1 MKKERMLVQWTNKI
15 KLVRNLAGLL
25 LIPALLF
32 VSCGDDDDPEPEPV
46 VVSVSFPDAV
56 NNPLESTIELVDTT
70 FRFAVS
76 ADQNAEGIVEATIEV
91 DLSLVSGFNFAHET
105 SYLSMVDGSYELS
118 GSKLTI
124 SNGAS
129 KSDSLSLTIKPEG
142 KLEREK
148 TYLLPVVIKSVSG
161 NGTVSEQNSVNYFVI
176 TVNKAKEV
184 IVSDIDRSN
193 WGIECSSEEL
203 TAEGDG
209 QGKAIYLLDN
219 NIYTFWHSHYRD
231 STPGLPHWLLVDMEE
246 VQSVIGFWLVD
257 CQESWGDESWAKDMY
272 FEVSNDKEEW
282 TKVLEI
288 SDAPYVSEDRKG
300 YMLENEV
307 SCRYFRLTITN
318 TALGGPHTYLGEL
331 GAYYNSNK

>member
-1 MKKERMLVQWTNKI
+1 MKKKRMLVERTDKI

-32 VSCGDDDDPEPEPV
+32 VSCSDNDDPVPEPV
-46 VVSVSFPDAV
+46 VVAVSFPDAV
-56 NNPLESTIELVDTT
+56 NNPIAKTIELADTT
-70 FRFAVS
+70 FKFGIS
-76 ADQNAEGIVEATIEV
+76 ANQNAEGNVEATIEV
-91 DLSLVSGFNFAHET
+91 DLSLVSGFNTTHQT
-105 SYLSMVDGSYELS
+105 SYLSMVDGSYQLS

-124 SNGAS
+124 SGGAL
-129 KSDSLSLTIKPEG
+129 KSDSLSLTIKPAG

-148 TYLLPVVIKSVSG
+148 SYLLPVTIKSVSG
-161 NGTVSEQNSVNYFVI
+161 NGKVSEQNSVNYFVI

-193 WGIECSSEEL
+193 WEIECSSEE
-203 TAEGDG
+203 TKAEGDG

-219 NIYTFWHSHYRD
+219 NMYTFWHSHYRD
-231 STPGLPHWLLVDMEE
+231 SIPGLPHWLLVDMKSE
-246 VQSVIGFWLVD
+246 QSVIGFWLID

-272 FEVSNDKEEW
+272 FEVSNDKETW
-282 TKVLEI
+282 TKVKEI
-288 SDAPYVSEDRKG
+288 SDAPYVLENRKK

-318 TALGGPHTYLGEL
+318 TALGGPHTYLGEM
-331 GAYYNSNK
+331 GAFYNSNK